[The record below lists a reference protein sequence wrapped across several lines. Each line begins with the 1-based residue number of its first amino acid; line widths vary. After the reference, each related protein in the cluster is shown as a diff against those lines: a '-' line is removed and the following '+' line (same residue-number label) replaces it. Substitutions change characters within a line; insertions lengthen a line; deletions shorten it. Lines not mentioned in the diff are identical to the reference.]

1 MKGSDSASADSRKR
15 WRGTSVV
22 SVIPNWCWSE
32 FLLGYSSCVTT
43 RAIVVSVHLGFFCL
57 MMTWKRRGW

>member
-1 MKGSDSASADSRKR
+1 M
-15 WRGTSVV
+15 V

-57 MMTWKRRGW
+57 MMTWKRRG